1 MPITVGPDF
10 WQSDVTKYAEGR
22 LAFAYHLDRDSP
34 TWERHP
40 EGEEFVYLLSGAI
53 DFVLGRKT
61 RPMKRAHK

>member
-1 MPITVGPDF
+1 MGPDF
-10 WQSDVTKYAEGR
+10 WQSAVNKYAEGR